1 MGKRQFKPGNLLYPV
16 PAVLVS
22 AADKDGNSNLITV
35 AWAGTICS
43 DPPMLSI
50 SVRPERY
57 SYHMIRETGEFVV
70 NLTTEELV
78 RAVDFCGVKSG
89 RDTDK
94 WKETGLTP
102 EKASVVNVPLVRQ
115 SPVNLECRVLR
126 VDELGSHHMFI
137 AQVVAVDV
145 DEKYMDEKDQ
155 FHLSA
160 AKPLAYSHGRYYG
173 LGECLGF
180 FGYSVSEIMAL
191 QRSPAVFLSIS
202 ILFS

>member
-126 VDELGSHHMFI
+126 VDERGSHHMFI

-180 FGYSVSEIMAL
+180 FGYSVQKKGRRE
-191 QRSPAVFLSIS
+191 
-202 ILFS
+202 

>member
-126 VDELGSHHMFI
+126 VDELRSHHMFI

-180 FGYSVSEIMAL
+180 FGYSVQKKGRRE
-191 QRSPAVFLSIS
+191 
-202 ILFS
+202 

>member
-1 MGKRQFKPGNLLYPV
+1 MGKRQFQPGNLLYPV

-126 VDELGSHHMFI
+126 VDELGSQHMFI

-180 FGYSVSEIMAL
+180 FGYSVQKKGRRE
-191 QRSPAVFLSIS
+191 
-202 ILFS
+202 